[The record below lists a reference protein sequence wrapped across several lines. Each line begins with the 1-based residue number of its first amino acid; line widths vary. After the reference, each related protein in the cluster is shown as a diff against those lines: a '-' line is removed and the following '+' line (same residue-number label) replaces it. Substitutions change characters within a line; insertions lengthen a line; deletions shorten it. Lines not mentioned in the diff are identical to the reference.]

1 MEITVFF
8 LVLQHCSIE
17 EARWMPNRAGSIFI
31 SVSLVLIRHILE
43 HHSLYIL
50 FIAILF
56 SLMINMGLNVDVA
69 CTP

>member
-1 MEITVFF
+1 
-8 LVLQHCSIE
+8 
-17 EARWMPNRAGSIFI
+17 MPNRAGSIFI